1 MDSNAYYRYVSKR
14 IGVIVESTL
23 KALRYQNKIQ
33 SSNHNVSKRGFR
45 KTPNNSEELIAQP
58 LITKQGIPVNIRGQI
73 DRIDAYT
80 KDDKSYINIIDY
92 KSSNPSAK
100 LDLKRFIMVNKC
112 K

>member
-1 MDSNAYYRYVSKR
+1 M
-14 IGVIVESTL
+14 
-23 KALRYQNKIQ
+23 
-33 SSNHNVSKRGFR
+33 
-45 KTPNNSEELIAQP
+45 
-58 LITKQGIPVNIRGQI
+58 
-73 DRIDAYT
+73 RIDAYT

>member
-1 MDSNAYYRYVSKR
+1 MKNLLHK
-14 IGVIVESTL
+14 
-23 KALRYQNKIQ
+23 
-33 SSNHNVSKRGFR
+33 
-45 KTPNNSEELIAQP
+45 P

-100 LDLKRFIMVNKC
+100 LDLKKVYYGKQMQMMTYMDIALQNAQRLGLSNEIKPGGLLYFHVHDERLSFKDWENWKMML
-112 K
+112 

>member
-1 MDSNAYYRYVSKR
+1 MK
-14 IGVIVESTL
+14 
-23 KALRYQNKIQ
+23 
-33 SSNHNVSKRGFR
+33 
-45 KTPNNSEELIAQP
+45 ELIAQP